1 MTQFAIA
8 VRGRALLEEALTPSR
23 EANRVCTPWARTAR
37 AWEQSGP
44 EKKKMANLNGF
55 PPGKAFQWFVH
66 PSEKEIETLH
76 SVFR

>member
-1 MTQFAIA
+1 MTQLAIA
-8 VRGRALLEEALTPSR
+8 VRGRALLEEALSPSR

-55 PPGKAFQWFVH
+55 PPGKGVSMVRSPIRKRNGNF
-66 PSEKEIETLH
+66 TL
-76 SVFR
+76 SL